1 MKTQRAVFFFG
12 SGISFKTGLPNVDE
26 ITDFALNTAWEW
38 HTSQVFVPLH
48 KDRLIDP
55 SVNRHVP
62 DSAQGFLRIVRGIA
76 DDYLAQHR
84 QFYGRKANY
93 EDLFNLC
100 YQVHRLHNAKVP
112 NIGTIEMA
120 KRLRELTINL
130 WTNYTPTIIGN
141 DPFADLAEKACDLL
155 HWAVAYKLQNSNPPQ
170 GLDVIRETAFAK
182 KMCSLSICTLNHDLL
197 IERLLN
203 DSNIQYTDGFTRED
217 GDVLFFDSTSFEEP
231 EKVIMLKLHGSLNWL
246 DYQRDG
252 EVIARTAIPRRD
264 PHYSRDAAGSYLN
277 TTDDKPQFLS
287 GHLVKED
294 LYTKGAFAE
303 IFWQFWK
310 ILKQT
315 KYLITCGYG
324 FGDAGVNSRIYNWL
338 AGDSSRKIVLL
349 HPNINEF
356 RKIAPYWLTD
366 SRFLIYVH
374 KYLQDCTL
382 DDLEPYFENN

>member
-12 SGISFKTGLPNVDE
+12 SGISFKTGMPNVDE
-26 ITDFALNTAWEW
+26 ITDFALNTSWEW
-38 HTSQVFVPLH
+38 HTSQIFIPLSE
-48 KDRLIDP
+48 DRPFNP
-55 SVNRHVP
+55 SVNRKVP
-62 DSAQGFLRIVRGIA
+62 DSAKEFLRIVKGVA
-76 DDYLAQHR
+76 DEYLAQHR

-120 KRLRELTINL
+120 KRLRELTISL
-130 WTNYTPTIIGN
+130 WTKHTPTIIGN

-155 HWAVAYKLQNSNPPQ
+155 HWAVAYKLRNSNPPQ
-170 GLDVIRETAFAK
+170 GLDVIKDTALSENLS
-182 KMCSLSICTLNHDLL
+182 SLNIFTLNHDLL
-197 IERLLN
+197 IERLFK
-203 DSNIQYTDGFTRED
+203 DSNVRYTDGFARED
-217 GDVLFFDSTSFEEP
+217 GDVLFFDSSSFNTP

-252 EVIARTAIPRRD
+252 DVIARTAISKGD
-264 PHYSRDAAGSYLN
+264 PSYSRDADGRYLN

-287 GHLVKED
+287 GLLVKED

-338 AGDSSRKIVLL
+338 AEDSSRRIVLL
-349 HPNINEF
+349 HPNIDEF
-356 RKIAPYWLTD
+356 RKTAPYWLTD
-366 SRFLIYVH
+366 SRFLINVP

-382 DDLEPYFENN
+382 ADLEPYFENN